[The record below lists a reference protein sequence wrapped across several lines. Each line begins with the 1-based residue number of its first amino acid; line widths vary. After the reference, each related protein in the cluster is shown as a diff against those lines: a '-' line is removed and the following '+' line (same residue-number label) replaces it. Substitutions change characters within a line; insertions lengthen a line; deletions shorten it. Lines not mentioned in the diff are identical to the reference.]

1 MSSLSERLS
10 RGAVSP
16 TQVDHAR
23 RLVADWQL
31 LADLAFADLTL
42 WVPLPTGAW
51 WCVAQVRPLTA
62 PTSRPEDLVGAEV
75 DGVVAEPFGVA
86 HREGRPVTEGEPDWS
101 GAAPR
106 RREVI
111 PVRHDGVVVA
121 VLAKDTNLAVTR
133 SPSTLELT
141 YLDIAADLCLMVSAG
156 TFPPQK
162 LQDAE
167 MSPRVGDGLV
177 RLDGRGRVRTPA
189 RTRCRP
195 TGGSAWP
202 ATWPAPTSPSS
213 PAARRPTGW
222 RARRPRPGSRPRWS
236 GRFPDPMDVEG
247 VSATMFVR
255 ALPLRPPGGEAGALV
270 LVRDVTD
277 VRRRDR
283 ALLTKDATI
292 REIHHRVKNNLQTV
306 AALLRLQARRMTEPA
321 ARAALEES
329 VRRVASIA
337 VVHDTLAGSREDV
350 VAVDDVLDQVLPM
363 LGDLASIG
371 QAARTRRTGSFGEL
385 PAAAA
390 TPLVLAVT
398 ELLHNAAEHAFP
410 DGEPG
415 IIELVAERDGDDLVV
430 RVRDDG
436 KGLPDGF
443 DPAESDGLGLQIV
456 RTLVASELGGSLTM
470 TSPPPG
476 RRGRDRGAADHP
488 RRRPAPPLTRPR
500 PAREVPDRP
509 RGGTSVL
516 VVLWLRSGGASGG
529 AHPGTSL
536 APLQRAPLVL
546 GKSTPDTGVLARAQ
560 RPVQARLDRR
570 AAAAHGLRLLDLDKS
585 RAGRPDGEEQLG
597 VLVPAERAVAPVHGF
612 VLLGVVLR
620 SVRASPASDRGSGPT
635 PVAQRLW
642 LSDFVRL
649 SPRQSFVTGKL
660 RSSAMFSRE
669 ERLSSRSGTSLDPS

>member
-1 MSSLSERLS
+1 MSSLSERLT
-10 RGAVSP
+10 RGSASSP
-16 TQVDHAR
+16 AQVDHAR

-42 WVPLPTGAW
+42 WVPLAGGTW

-75 DGVVAEPFGVA
+75 SGEVAEPFRTA
-86 HREGRPVTEGEPDWS
+86 HREGHPVTEGEADRA
-101 GAAPR
+101 GAAPH

-111 PVRHDGVVVA
+111 PVRHDGVTVA
-121 VLAKDTNLAVTR
+121 VLAKDTNLAATR

-177 RLDGRGRVRTPA
+177 RLDGAGRAAYASPNALSAYRRIGVA
-189 RTRCRP
+189 GDVVGADLAELTRC
-195 TGGSAWP
+195 
-202 ATWPAPTSPSS
+202 
-213 PAARRPTGW
+213 AAADRVAGE
-222 RARRPRPGSRPRWS
+222 AAAAGIAAAVA

-247 VSATMFVR
+247 TTATMLVR
-255 ALPLRPPGGEAGALV
+255 ALPLQAPGGEAGALV

-337 VVHDTLAGSREDV
+337 VVHETLAGSREDV
-350 VAVDDVLDQVLPM
+350 VDVDDVLDQVLPM
-363 LGDLASIG
+363 LGDLTSVG
-371 QAARTRRTGSFGEL
+371 PAARTRRTGSFGEL

-410 DGEPG
+410 EGPG
-415 IIELVAERDGDDLVV
+415 SIELVAERDGDDLVV
-430 RVRDDG
+430 RVRDNG
-436 KGLPDGF
+436 QGLPDGF
-443 DPAESDGLGLQIV
+443 DPAGSNGLGLQIV
-456 RTLVASELGGSLTM
+456 RTLVTSELGGTLSM
-470 TSPPPG
+470 SSPCAPDTDG
-476 RRGRDRGAADHP
+476 RRGTEAVLTLPGAGLP
-488 RRRPAPPLTRPR
+488 RR
-500 PAREVPDRP
+500 
-509 RGGTSVL
+509 
-516 VVLWLRSGGASGG
+516 
-529 AHPGTSL
+529 
-536 APLQRAPLVL
+536 
-546 GKSTPDTGVLARAQ
+546 
-560 RPVQARLDRR
+560 
-570 AAAAHGLRLLDLDKS
+570 
-585 RAGRPDGEEQLG
+585 
-597 VLVPAERAVAPVHGF
+597 
-612 VLLGVVLR
+612 
-620 SVRASPASDRGSGPT
+620 
-635 PVAQRLW
+635 
-642 LSDFVRL
+642 
-649 SPRQSFVTGKL
+649 
-660 RSSAMFSRE
+660 
-669 ERLSSRSGTSLDPS
+669 